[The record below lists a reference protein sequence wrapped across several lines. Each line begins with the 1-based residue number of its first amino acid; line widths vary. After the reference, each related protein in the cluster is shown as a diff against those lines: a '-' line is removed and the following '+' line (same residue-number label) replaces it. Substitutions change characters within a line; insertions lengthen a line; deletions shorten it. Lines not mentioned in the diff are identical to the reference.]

1 MVSQLTPLGLEAQGN
16 PREDN
21 IHILQLKWLSGK
33 MKNLATFQPYACFQ
47 RNQSLVCSGRKICAL
62 QAGISG

>member
-33 MKNLATFQPYACFQ
+33 IKEFATLTSHASP
-47 RNQSLVCSGRKICAL
+47 
-62 QAGISG
+62 